1 MKELVNWLKTI
12 YSINKKMFVVSILII
27 AAFVLIGCSTSA
39 GGSAPSSPYI
49 GGGCG

>member
-1 MKELVNWLKTI
+1 MKELVNWLKTV

-27 AAFVLIGCSTSA
+27 VAFVLIGCSSSA
-39 GGSAPSSPYI
+39 GSAPSSPYI

>member
-1 MKELVNWLKTI
+1 MREIINWLKTI

-27 AAFVLIGCSTSA
+27 AAFVLIGCTTSA
-39 GGSAPSSPYI
+39 GSAPSSAYV